1 MTIRVYPSRLPGE
14 PLETHQHAACTL
26 HDWMVS
32 NVPGYS
38 NDRVHPVSVDVD
50 GVTVPPGEWPLCYL
64 RVDSD
69 VRIYPTPYGTG
80 LEIAAWVAIGVSVA
94 SAAYSIIMM
103 TQMGKMGTSP
113 GNGDQLDLA
122 PAKANTAKL
131 GDPVREVLGR
141 CRVFP
146 DYLLQPISRFD
157 KDDPQ
162 IYRTEMFLSVGV
174 GNYVINPGDIKIGN
188 TPVNSFGED
197 TSLTIYAPGADVSGD
212 RRADNWFNST
222 EVGGTTSG
230 TAGLDL
236 ASTGPDNVSISADA
250 VIVSGN
256 SISLIGQ
263 TSDDEDEDD
272 DTSVPESWTTGTL
285 ITVIVP
291 DSFTATTAGGRNV
304 IYGDFTELN
313 PQVGMAVSL
322 QWGTYDYDLFIS
334 SYDPG
339 TPAVPG
345 VGGSAASLTASAAPA
360 TYDFSTSALSFTLN
374 WSGASYVVALS
385 ANYLT
390 MSGLTDAID
399 DQLTGS
405 GLVARDAGGVLQIAE
420 KSSPYSGS
428 SIGTTVLPISL
439 FGDDPVNVAGV
450 ASSGGNPEILPSIT
464 LAWNSATGT
473 AFSGIPDGTQRIA
486 FGAKGDQFRITDVDG
501 LTLSVERM
509 IEDITGNLVAD
520 AIWPGF
526 TSRTLLDASVT
537 GVNDAYDWMGPFLC
551 CPEGETTTQIELNF
565 VYPQGLVDIGSKDGK
580 IHWHDVEITIQY
592 RLSGSTEW
600 DSVKIKHGN
609 DTVNMIGYTEAI
621 TFPISGNYEVRVK
634 RDTPVW
640 GGTTRDSVQWQA
652 MRAKL
657 PTRPSRYNNLTT
669 MALTVRTGN
678 RLASQSDRRVNA
690 VVTRLYDGHSSRS
703 ISGAFYHVARSLG
716 YNDNQIDMATINQ
729 LEATYW
735 TPRGERFDYE
745 AASDSTSAK
754 DVFDKIVE
762 AGMGYFLLSDGLLS
776 AGREGIK
783 NWTGMITPQETV
795 GEMQTAFRAPSDDDY
810 DGVDVKYIN
819 PVTWAEETVQC
830 RTVDNPVPRKTEDY
844 SLDMVMSEDRAYRIG
859 MRRLMK
865 HLHQRRTYTATT
877 ELDAWCYQFGDRIIL
892 ADDITDKTTSCLI
905 DAMQHDQ
912 QKITLQVTEPLN
924 WSHASPRC
932 WIRFQD
938 GRASRLLTPT
948 KVDEYTLSV
957 PYSDDLDPD
966 SWLMDDPDIEL
977 PRLMFC
983 AGEQAARHGIATEI
997 APDSDG
1003 TCQLTAPEY
1012 KDIFYQY
1019 DDATYPGDTV

>member
-1 MTIRVYPSRLPGE
+1 MTIRVYPSRIPGE
-14 PLETHQHAACTL
+14 PLETHEHSAVSL
-26 HDWMVS
+26 HDWMAA

-50 GVTVPPGEWPLCYL
+50 GATVPPEEWPLCYL
-64 RVDSD
+64 RSDSD

-80 LEIAAWVAIGVSVA
+80 LEIAAWVAIGISVA
-94 SAAYSIIMM
+94 SAAYSIFMM

-113 GNGDQLDLA
+113 GNGDQMELS

-146 DYLLQPISRFD
+146 DYLVQPISRFD

-174 GNYVINPGDIKIGN
+174 GNLAVNQSEIKIGN
-188 TPVNSFGED
+188 TPINSFGED
-197 TSLTIYAPGADVSGD
+197 TSLTVYSPGADVSGD
-212 RRADNWFNST
+212 KRADNWFNST
-222 EVGGTTSG
+222 EVGGTSSG

-250 VIVSGN
+250 VIVSGS

-263 TSDDEDEDD
+263 TSDAEDD
-272 DTSVPESWTTGTL
+272 DADTSVPESWTAGTV

-291 DSFTATTAGGRNV
+291 DSFTAVNSGGRNV
-304 IYGDFTELN
+304 IYGNFTELN
-313 PQVGMAVSL
+313 PLVGMAVSL
-322 QWGTYDYDLFIS
+322 QWGTYDYDLYIAS
-334 SYDPG
+334 SDPG

-360 TYDFSTSALSFTLN
+360 SYDFSTAALSFTLM
-374 WSGASYVVALS
+374 WAGVSYVIALS
-385 ANYLT
+385 SNYLT

-405 GLVARDAGGVLQIAE
+405 GLIARDAGGVLQITE
-420 KSSPYSGS
+420 KSSPFTGNA
-428 SIGTTVLPISL
+428 IGTTFLPPSL
-439 FGDDPVNVAGV
+439 FGDAPANAPGV
-450 ASSGGNPEILPSIT
+450 ASSGGSPEVLPSVT

-473 AFSGIPDGTQRIA
+473 AFTGIPDGTQRIA
-486 FGAKGDQFRITDVDG
+486 LGAKGDQFRITDVDG

-509 IEDITGNLVAD
+509 IEGISGNLIVD
-520 AIWPGF
+520 AGWPGF
-526 TSRTLLDASVT
+526 TPRTLLDASVT
-537 GVNDAYDWMGPFLC
+537 GVNDTYDWMGPFLC
-551 CPEGETTTQIELNF
+551 CPEGEKTTQIELNF

-580 IHWHDVEITIQY
+580 IHWHEVQITIQY
-592 RLSGSTEW
+592 RLSGSVEW
-600 DSVKIKHGN
+600 TSVTIRHGRN
-609 DTVNMIGYTEAI
+609 TVNMIGYTESV
-621 TFPISGNYEVRVK
+621 TFPVAGNYEVRVK

-652 MRAKL
+652 MRARL
-657 PTRPSRYNNLTT
+657 PTRPARYNNLTT

-678 RLASQSDRRVNA
+678 RLASQSDRRINA
-690 VVTRLYDGHSSRS
+690 VVTRLYDGHVSRS

-716 YNDNQIDMATINQ
+716 YSDSQIDMTAINL
-729 LEATYW
+729 LEANYW

-745 AASDSTSAK
+745 ASSDSTSAK

-795 GEMQTAFRAPSDDDY
+795 GEMQTVFRAPSDDDY

-830 RTVDNPVPRKTEDY
+830 RAPGNPVPRKTEDY
-844 SLDMVMSEDRAYRIG
+844 PLDMVMSEDRAYRIG

-865 HLHQRRTYTATT
+865 HLHQRRTYTVTT
-877 ELDAWCYQFGDRIIL
+877 ELDAWCYQFGDRVIL
-892 ADDITDKTTSCLI
+892 ADDITWKTVSCLI
-905 DAMQHDQ
+905 LASQFDQ
-912 QKITLQVTEPLN
+912 QKITLEVSEPLN
-924 WSHASPRC
+924 WSHTSPRC

-938 GRASRLLTPT
+938 GRASRLLIPT
-948 KVDEYTLSV
+948 QVDAFTLSV
-957 PYSDDLDPD
+957 PYSSDLDPD
-966 SWLMDDPDIEL
+966 GWIMDDPDIEL
-977 PRLMFC
+977 PRLLFC
-983 AGEQAARHGIATEI
+983 ESEQAARHGIVAEI

-1019 DDATYPGDTV
+1019 DDATYPGDSA